1 MARYYD
7 SKVKE
12 KKFKVRDTVLRQVFR
27 NTKEPG
33 AGALGYSWE
42 GPYQITEVLKSDAYR
57 IADLAGVP
65 IKNP

>member
-1 MARYYD
+1 MEAQKERMARYYD

-12 KKFKVRDTVLRQVFR
+12 RNFKVGDAVLRQVFH

-42 GPYQITEVLKSDAYR
+42 GPYQVTEVLQSGA
-57 IADLAGVP
+57 
-65 IKNP
+65 

>member
-12 KKFKVRDTVLRQVFR
+12 RKFKIEDTVLRQVFR

-33 AGALGYSWE
+33 TGALGYSWE
-42 GPYQITEVLKSDAYR
+42 GPYQIIEVLHSGAY
-57 IADLAGVP
+57 
-65 IKNP
+65 